1 MKIELIIPDYSPSDG
16 IRTDWEEA
24 FILKTE
30 VAENGAVRIMGNQNG
45 LISLA
50 RHILT
55 LAQPSIPAGYHL
67 HYDTWNSL
75 EEGSPEIII
84 EKI

>member
-1 MKIELIIPDYSPSDG
+1 VKIELTIPDFSPSVG

-24 FILKTE
+24 YILKSE
-30 VAENGAVRIMGNQNG
+30 VTENGEIRIMGNQNG

-50 RHILT
+50 RHLLT
-55 LAQPSIPAGYHL
+55 LAQPSIPSGYHL
-67 HYDTWNSL
+67 HYDAWNSL
-75 EEGSPEIII
+75 EEGSKELII

>member
-1 MKIELIIPDYSPSDG
+1 MKIELTIPDFSPSTG
-16 IRTDWEEA
+16 LRTDWENA
-24 FILKTE
+24 FILKSEITE
-30 VAENGAVRIMGNQNG
+30 GGEIRITGNQNG

-50 RHILT
+50 RHLLT
-55 LAQPSIPAGYHL
+55 LAQPSVPQGYHL

-75 EEGSPEIII
+75 EEGSKELIV